1 MTPSEA
7 VFALSSLVAATPGW
21 SDSTVEE
28 YVAQLE
34 PLTDPNALLRATHS
48 IARAWTE
55 MRRPPIATILES
67 YDRECLLASNAIEPS
82 RVHCDGSGWVPEEG
96 EGLVPCRRCQPA
108 LARVWDDPDKLDRFR
123 RGTAI
128 QHLDVGVEAVHDRL
142 RYTDGHRCAI
152 RSPTAQRTTPRWKVG
167 STSLGAPTPPRP
179 RRMVGPHR
187 AATSTNSPE
196 GSTDETNTRTTGRR
210 SV

>member
-142 RYTDGHRCAI
+142 RYTDGHRPPVCHPFPD
-152 RSPTAQRTTPRWKVG
+152 RPEDYPTMEGGLDIAWRAYAAQAEEEGRP
-167 STSLGAPTPPRP
+167 TS
-179 RRMVGPHR
+179 RRHF
-187 AATSTNSPE
+187 
-196 GSTDETNTRTTGRR
+196 DQLTGRIDR
-210 SV
+210 